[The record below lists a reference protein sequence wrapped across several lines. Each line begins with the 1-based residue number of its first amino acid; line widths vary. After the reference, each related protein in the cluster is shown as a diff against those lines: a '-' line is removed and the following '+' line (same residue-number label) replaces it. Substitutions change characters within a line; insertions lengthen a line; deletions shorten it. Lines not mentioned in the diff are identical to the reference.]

1 MSKEQ
6 PYMGPPPMAPPPSYA
21 QATGAP
27 YPAGFSA
34 PYVPGPAPPPG
45 AVPPEQAI
53 VTTVVPL
60 GPQSTRMTCP
70 HCHFEIST
78 STKTEPGIIAY
89 ISGAL
94 IALFG

>member
-1 MSKEQ
+1 
-6 PYMGPPPMAPPPSYA
+6 MGPPPCPPPSYA
-21 QATGAP
+21 QATGVG
-27 YPAGFSA
+27 YP
-34 PYVPGPAPPPG
+34 PGPAGAYPTGPIPPPG
-45 AVPPEQAI
+45 VTVPEQATI

-70 HCHFEIST
+70 HCHFDVST
-78 STKTEPGIIAY
+78 STKTEPGLIAY